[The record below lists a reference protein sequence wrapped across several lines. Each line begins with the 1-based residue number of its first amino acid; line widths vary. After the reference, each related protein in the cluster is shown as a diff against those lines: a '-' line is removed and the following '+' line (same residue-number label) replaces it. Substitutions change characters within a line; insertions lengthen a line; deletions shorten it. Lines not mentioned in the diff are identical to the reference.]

1 MHQALKLAVYLLLLC
16 VLPRAANTG
25 EAVRRARANNE
36 ASLEA
41 LGRYTYIYIY
51 IYMYYVCVYIYIYI
65 YIDRE
70 RERERFVFRGE
81 GDAPG
86 T

>member
-51 IYMYYVCVYIYIYI
+51 ICTMCVYIYI